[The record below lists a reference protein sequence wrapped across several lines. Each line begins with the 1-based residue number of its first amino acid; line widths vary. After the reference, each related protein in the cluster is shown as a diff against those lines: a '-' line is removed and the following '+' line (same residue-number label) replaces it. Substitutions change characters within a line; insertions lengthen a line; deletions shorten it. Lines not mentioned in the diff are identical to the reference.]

1 VEVVEWSKQICDV
14 LSYLHSRNPQII
26 YRDIKPS
33 NIMIRDSDNKAV
45 LIDFGIA
52 RTLQTSEEISV
63 TKTAI
68 GTVGYM
74 SPEQYRGKP
83 EVRSDLYSLGATMY
97 HLLTGNIPV
106 PFTIPALNKERP
118 DLSPEICSIIMT
130 SIRLKSDERF
140 KSAMEMKQAL
150 MGTLKLDLPGVRR
163 LKSVTPV
170 RHNEDLY
177 AGLDAKKI
185 ISMAKG
191 AKDTKIVEPLINIL
205 LADISEENR
214 RAAASALG
222 DLKDERAIDPLIM
235 ALTQEDEYVLINSI
249 WSLGKLG
256 DTRVVEPLFQLYE
269 CDSRKP
275 VKNAA
280 EKALLDMASRHQVRE
295 IVQFLIDL
303 IAQNSTGYKEI
314 LPDDSDLY
322 FGSIKELLI
331 EFMKDPDR
339 LKVRFHLGMIYYY
352 EGALNDAIL
361 HLEKAH
367 KLEKNQTM
375 VLYFTGK
382 IYHEKKD
389 INKAVESY
397 ENALKLDP
405 SYMDA
410 QDALFNLYYEC
421 AKEYA
426 QKEELNEEMNTYKK
440 IISTF
445 PNHPEI
451 AFITGLMAMK
461 QNNTKDA
468 IKYFTR
474 YIEENPQGNN
484 AIDASQ
490 LLEVLPHTFYSKVF
504 LKIKDL
510 FNKKVL

>member
-1 VEVVEWSKQICDV
+1 
-14 LSYLHSRNPQII
+14 
-26 YRDIKPS
+26 
-33 NIMIRDSDNKAV
+33 
-45 LIDFGIA
+45 
-52 RTLQTSEEISV
+52 
-63 TKTAI
+63 
-68 GTVGYM
+68 
-74 SPEQYRGKP
+74 
-83 EVRSDLYSLGATMY
+83 
-97 HLLTGNIPV
+97 
-106 PFTIPALNKERP
+106 
-118 DLSPEICSIIMT
+118 
-130 SIRLKSDERF
+130 
-140 KSAMEMKQAL
+140 
-150 MGTLKLDLPGVRR
+150 
-163 LKSVTPV
+163 
-170 RHNEDLY
+170 
-177 AGLDAKKI
+177 
-185 ISMAKG
+185 
-191 AKDTKIVEPLINIL
+191 
-205 LADISEENR
+205 
-214 RAAASALG
+214 
-222 DLKDERAIDPLIM
+222 
-235 ALTQEDEYVLINSI
+235 
-249 WSLGKLG
+249 
-256 DTRVVEPLFQLYE
+256 
-269 CDSRKP
+269 
-275 VKNAA
+275 
-280 EKALLDMASRHQVRE
+280 
-295 IVQFLIDL
+295 
-303 IAQNSTGYKEI
+303 
-314 LPDDSDLY
+314 
-322 FGSIKELLI
+322 
-331 EFMKDPDR
+331 
-339 LKVRFHLGMIYYY
+339 
-352 EGALNDAIL
+352 
-361 HLEKAH
+361 
-367 KLEKNQTM
+367 M